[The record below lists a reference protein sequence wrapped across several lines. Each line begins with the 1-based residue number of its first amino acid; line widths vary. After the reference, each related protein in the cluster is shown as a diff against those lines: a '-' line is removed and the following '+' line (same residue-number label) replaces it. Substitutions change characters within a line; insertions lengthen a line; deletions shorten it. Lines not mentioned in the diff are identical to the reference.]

1 MQRDFLW
8 LGIGYDKKDHLISW
22 DVVCKPREFG
32 GLGIGKT
39 SLRNHAL
46 LGKWLWRALSSY
58 LNDKSHLLGRLWVG
72 RSDFEVG
79 RSVVFILFR
88 ALNDRE
94 LKSVGN
100 PLLRLQG
107 KAMRRDEEDRREWLD
122 AKKSTKERMVFGEPL
137 LSMQWRRIS
146 GSHPPGLC

>member
-1 MQRDFLW
+1 MVCSSLFLNPTYQTTPLNVGPTLLVCTSNSNW
-8 LGIGYDKKDHLISW
+8 AEWHLKGCLWNHQYKRPWNEEKMWSKSHDIS
-22 DVVCKPREFG
+22 DVLHLSSKILAFFFRH
-32 GLGIGKT
+32 
-39 SLRNHAL
+39 SLRR
-46 LGKWLWRALSSY
+46 GVWCCR
-58 LNDKSHLLGRLWVG
+58 VG

-79 RSVVFILFR
+79 RSVELILFW

-122 AKKSTKERMVFGEPL
+122 AKKCKDLVKS
-137 LSMQWRRIS
+137 
-146 GSHPPGLC
+146 